1 MFQFLKNKLLLGVV
15 AGVVAVG
22 MTIADADAKRV
33 GGGRSIG
40 KQSNTVTQRQ
50 ATPQQPAQAAPGA
63 APNQAAPAAAGAGA
77 AGAGAAAAA
86 KPANRWLGPIAGLA
100 AGLGIA
106 ALLSHFGMGGA
117 FASMMANVIIIA
129 LIAFAVMWLIRRFR
143 GNKSQSQTPAYAGA
157 GNDASSNHSL
167 RQSWDNQSSNQPSG
181 QPSGQAYPSGASAL
195 PAAAGAAAGA
205 AATESFGVPAG
216 FDTEGFLRSA
226 KVYFNRL
233 QAAWDKGDQADI
245 NEFTTPQ
252 MFAEIKMDLEERGKS
267 TNRTDVVQLDAE
279 LLGIEQSTSEYMASV
294 RFSGLIRETEG
305 GAAEPF
311 NEVWN
316 LTKPVTGNGGWVL
329 AGIQQLS

>member
-15 AGVVAVG
+15 AGVLAVG

-50 ATPQQPAQAAPGA
+50 QTPQQPTQAAPGA
-63 APNQAAPAAAGAGA
+63 APQQAAPAAAGAGA
-77 AGAGAAAAA
+77 AGAAAAA

-157 GNDASSNHSL
+157 GNDASNNAL
-167 RQSWDNQSSNQPSG
+167 RQSWDSQQPPSSQPAPSA
-181 QPSGQAYPSGASAL
+181 QPPLSAV
-195 PAAAGAAAGA
+195 PAAAAGAAAA
-205 AATESFGVPAG
+205 APAAPFGVPAG
-216 FDTEGFLRSA
+216 FDAEGFLRSA

-279 LLGIEQSTSEYMASV
+279 LLGIEQSATEYMASV
-294 RFSGLIRETEG
+294 RFSGLIREAEG
-305 GAAEPF
+305 APAEPF

-316 LTKPVTGNGGWVL
+316 LTKPVAGSGGWVL
-329 AGIQQLS
+329 AGIQQL

>member
-40 KQSNTVTQRQ
+40 KQSSTVTQRQ
-50 ATPQQPAQAAPGA
+50 QAPQQPTQATPGTAPQ
-63 APNQAAPAAAGAGA
+63 QAAPAAAGAGA
-77 AGAGAAAAA
+77 AGAAAAA

-106 ALLSHFGMGGA
+106 ALLSHFGLGGA
-117 FASMMANVIIIA
+117 FASMMANVIMIA

-157 GNDASSNHSL
+157 GNDASNNTL
-167 RQSWDNQSSNQPSG
+167 RQSWDSQSQQPAQPAQPASSAQPSL
-181 QPSGQAYPSGASAL
+181 SGV
-195 PAAAGAAAGA
+195 PAAAGAAAA
-205 AATESFGVPAG
+205 AAPFGVPAG
-216 FDTEGFLRSA
+216 FDVDGFLRSA

-267 TNRTDVVQLDAE
+267 ANRTDVVQLNAE
-279 LLGIEQSTSEYMASV
+279 LLGIEESAVEYVASV
-294 RFSGLIRETEG
+294 RFSGLIREAEG
-305 GAAEPF
+305 AAAEPF

-316 LTKPVTGNGGWVL
+316 LTKPVTGSGGWVL
-329 AGIQQLS
+329 AGIQQAS

>member
-15 AGVVAVG
+15 AGVLAVG

-50 ATPQQPAQAAPGA
+50 QTPQQPTQAAPGA
-63 APNQAAPAAAGAGA
+63 APQQAAPAAAGAGA
-77 AGAGAAAAA
+77 AGAAAA

-117 FASMMANVIIIA
+117 FASMMSNVIIIA
-129 LIAFAVMWLIRRFR
+129 LIAFAAMWLIRRFR

-157 GNDASSNHSL
+157 GNDASNPSL
-167 RQSWDNQSSNQPSG
+167 RQSWDSQQQPSSQPATPA
-181 QPSGQAYPSGASAL
+181 QPSLSAV
-195 PAAAGAAAGA
+195 PAAAAGA
-205 AATESFGVPAG
+205 AATAEPFGVPAG
-216 FDTEGFLRSA
+216 FDAEGFLRSA

-279 LLGIEQSTSEYMASV
+279 LLGIEQTATEYMASV
-294 RFSGLIRETEG
+294 RFSGLIREAEG
-305 GAAEPF
+305 APAEPF

-316 LTKPVTGNGGWVL
+316 LTKPVAGSGGWVL
-329 AGIQQLS
+329 AGIQQI

>member
-15 AGVVAVG
+15 AGVIAVG

-50 ATPQQPAQAAPGA
+50 ATPQQPAQTTPGA

-77 AGAGAAAAA
+77 AGAAAAA

-106 ALLSHFGMGGA
+106 ALLSHFGLGGA
-117 FASMMANVIIIA
+117 FASMMANAIVIA
-129 LIAFAVMWLIRRFR
+129 LIAFAVIWLIRRLR
-143 GNKSQSQTPAYAGA
+143 GNKSQQQTPAYAGA
-157 GNDASSNHSL
+157 GADASNASNTSL
-167 RQSWDNQSSNQPSG
+167 RQSWDSQQAPQAGSSSTQPSL
-181 QPSGQAYPSGASAL
+181 SAV
-195 PAAAGAAAGA
+195 PAAAGAAGAVGA
-205 AATESFGVPAG
+205 AAAAEPFGVPAG

-252 MFAEIKMDLEERGKS
+252 MFAEIKMDLEERGKAN
-267 TNRTDVVQLDAE
+267 NRTDVVQLDAE
-279 LLGIEQSTSEYMASV
+279 LLGIEQTATEYMASV
-294 RFSGLIRETEG
+294 RFSGLIREAEG
-305 GAAEPF
+305 APAEPF

-316 LTKPVTGNGGWVL
+316 LTKPVTGSGGWVL

>member
-15 AGVVAVG
+15 AGVLAVG

-50 ATPQQPAQAAPGA
+50 QTPPSQAPGA
-63 APNQAAPAAAGAGA
+63 APQQAAPAAAGAGA
-77 AGAGAAAAA
+77 AGAAAAA

-129 LIAFAVMWLIRRFR
+129 LIAFAAMWLIRRFR

-157 GNDASSNHSL
+157 GNDASNNSL
-167 RQSWDNQSSNQPSG
+167 RQSWDSQQQPSSQPAPSA
-181 QPSGQAYPSGASAL
+181 QPSLSAV
-195 PAAAGAAAGA
+195 PAAAAGAAA
-205 AATESFGVPAG
+205 ATAPFGVPAG
-216 FDTEGFLRSA
+216 FDADGFLRSA

-267 TNRTDVVQLDAE
+267 TNRTDVVQLDSE
-279 LLGIEQSTSEYMASV
+279 LVGIEQTATEYMASV
-294 RFSGLIRETEG
+294 RFSGLIREAEG
-305 GAAEPF
+305 APAEPF

-316 LTKPVTGNGGWVL
+316 LTKPVAGSGGWVL
-329 AGIQQLS
+329 AGIQQL

>member
-15 AGVVAVG
+15 AGVLAVG

-33 GGGRSIG
+33 GGGRSVG

-50 ATPQQPAQAAPGA
+50 ATPQQPAQSPSAT
-63 APNQAAPAAAGAGA
+63 PNQAAPAAAGAGA
-77 AGAGAAAAA
+77 AGAAAAA

-129 LIAFAVMWLIRRFR
+129 LIAFAVLWVIRRFR

-157 GNDASSNHSL
+157 GAGNDASNNSL
-167 RQSWDNQSSNQPSG
+167 RQSWDNASQPAASSQPTQSTL
-181 QPSGQAYPSGASAL
+181 SAV
-195 PAAAGAAAGA
+195 PAAAGVAGA
-205 AATESFGVPAG
+205 AAAAAGPFGVPAG
-216 FDTEGFLRSA
+216 FDVEGFLRSA

-279 LLGIEQSTSEYMASV
+279 LLGIEQTAAEYMASV
-294 RFSGLIRETEG
+294 RFSGLIREAEG
-305 GAAEPF
+305 AAAEPF

-316 LTKPVTGNGGWVL
+316 LTKPVTGNAGWVL
-329 AGIQQLS
+329 AGIQQLN

>member
-33 GGGRSIG
+33 GGGRSLG
-40 KQSNTVTQRQ
+40 KQSSTVTQRQ
-50 ATPQQPAQAAPGA
+50 QAPQQPSQAAPGA
-63 APNQAAPAAAGAGA
+63 APQQAAPAAAGAGA
-77 AGAGAAAAA
+77 AGAAAA

-106 ALLSHFGMGGA
+106 ALLSHFGLGGA
-117 FASMMANVIIIA
+117 FASMMANVIVIA
-129 LIAFAVMWLIRRFR
+129 LIAFAVMWLIRRLR

-157 GNDASSNHSL
+157 GNDASNNTL
-167 RQSWDNQSSNQPSG
+167 RQSWDSQPQPPSQSSSPAPSTT
-181 QPSGQAYPSGASAL
+181 A
-195 PAAAGAAAGA
+195 PAIGAAAGA
-205 AATESFGVPAG
+205 AAAAPFGVPAG
-216 FDTEGFLRSA
+216 FDVDGFLRSA

-267 TNRTDVVQLDAE
+267 ANRTDVVQLNAE
-279 LLGIEQSTSEYMASV
+279 LLGIEESAVEYVASV
-294 RFSGLIRETEG
+294 RFSGLIREAEG
-305 GAAEPF
+305 AAAEPF

-316 LTKPVTGNGGWVL
+316 LTKPVTGSGGWVL

>member
-1 MFQFLKNKLLLGVV
+1 MFQFMKNKLLLGVV
-15 AGVVAVG
+15 AGVLAVG

-33 GGGRSIG
+33 GGGRSVG

-50 ATPQQPAQAAPGA
+50 ATPQQPAQSPNA

-77 AGAGAAAAA
+77 AGAAAAA
-86 KPANRWLGPIAGLA
+86 KPANRWLGPVAGLA

-129 LIAFAVMWLIRRFR
+129 LIAFAVLWVIRRFR

-157 GNDASSNHSL
+157 NAGNDASNNTL
-167 RQSWDNQSSNQPSG
+167 RQSWDSQQPAQQPAASTSSTQP
-181 QPSGQAYPSGASAL
+181 ALSAV
-195 PAAAGAAAGA
+195 PAAAGVAGA
-205 AATESFGVPAG
+205 AAAAAGPFGVPAG
-216 FDTEGFLRSA
+216 FDVEGFLRSS

-279 LLGIEQSTSEYMASV
+279 LLGIEQTTSEYMASV

-305 GAAEPF
+305 AAAEPF

-316 LTKPVTGNGGWVL
+316 LTKPVTGNAGWVL
-329 AGIQQLS
+329 AGIQQL

>member
-63 APNQAAPAAAGAGA
+63 APTQAAPAAAGAGA
-77 AGAGAAAAA
+77 AGAAAAA

-157 GNDASSNHSL
+157 GNDASSNNSL
-167 RQSWDNQSSNQPSG
+167 RQQWDNQQQPQQS
-181 QPSGQAYPSGASAL
+181 QQTAFQTAAPV
-195 PAAAGAAAGA
+195 AAGAAAGA
-205 AATESFGVPAG
+205 AAAESFGVPAG

-294 RFSGLIRETEG
+294 RFSGLIREAEG
-305 GAAEPF
+305 AAAEPF

-329 AGIQQLS
+329 AGIQQLA

>member
-15 AGVVAVG
+15 VGVMAVG
-22 MTIADADAKRV
+22 LTIADADAKRV
-33 GGGRSIG
+33 GGGRSVG

-50 ATPQQPAQAAPGA
+50 ATPQQPAQAPGA
-63 APNQAAPAAAGAGA
+63 APHQAAPAAAGAGA
-77 AGAGAAAAA
+77 AGAAAAA

-106 ALLSHFGMGGA
+106 ALLSHFGLGGA
-117 FASMMANVIIIA
+117 FASMMANVIVIA
-129 LIAFAVMWLIRRFR
+129 LIAFAVIWLIRRLR

-157 GNDASSNHSL
+157 GNDASNNSL
-167 RQSWDNQSSNQPSG
+167 RQSWDSQQAAQPS
-181 QPSGQAYPSGASAL
+181 QTAAPAQLSSL
-195 PAAAGAAAGA
+195 PEAATAGAAGAAAAGP
-205 AATESFGVPAG
+205 FGVPAG

-233 QAAWDKGDQADI
+233 QAAWDKADQADI

-252 MFAEIKMDLEERGKS
+252 MFAEIKMDLEERGKA

-279 LLGIEQSTSEYMASV
+279 LLGIEQSATEYMASV
-294 RFSGLIRETEG
+294 RFSGLIREAEG
-305 GAAEPF
+305 APAEPF

-329 AGIQQLS
+329 AGIQQLG

>member
-1 MFQFLKNKLLLGVV
+1 
-15 AGVVAVG
+15 

-50 ATPQQPAQAAPGA
+50 QTPQQPNQAAPGA
-63 APNQAAPAAAGAGA
+63 APQQAAPAAAGAGA
-77 AGAGAAAAA
+77 AGAAAA

-129 LIAFAVMWLIRRFR
+129 LIAFAAMWLIRRFR

-157 GNDASSNHSL
+157 GNDASNNSL
-167 RQSWDNQSSNQPSG
+167 RQSWDSQQQPSSQPASSA
-181 QPSGQAYPSGASAL
+181 QPSLSAV
-195 PAAAGAAAGA
+195 PAAAAGAAAVA
-205 AATESFGVPAG
+205 EPFGVPAG
-216 FDTEGFLRSA
+216 FDAEGFLRSA

-279 LLGIEQSTSEYMASV
+279 LLGIEQTATEYMASV
-294 RFSGLIRETEG
+294 RFSGLIREAEG
-305 GAAEPF
+305 APAEPF

-316 LTKPVTGNGGWVL
+316 LTKPVAGSGGWVL
-329 AGIQQLS
+329 AGIQQL

>member
-63 APNQAAPAAAGAGA
+63 APTQAAPAAAGAGA
-77 AGAGAAAAA
+77 AGAAAAA

-143 GNKSQSQTPAYAGA
+143 GNKAQSQTPAYAGA
-157 GNDASSNHSL
+157 GNDASSNNSL
-167 RQSWDNQSSNQPSG
+167 RQSWDNQQQPQ
-181 QPSGQAYPSGASAL
+181 QPQQTAFQTAAPV
-195 PAAAGAAAGA
+195 AAGAAAGA
-205 AATESFGVPAG
+205 AAAESFGVPAG

-294 RFSGLIRETEG
+294 RFSGLIREAEG
-305 GAAEPF
+305 AAAEPF

-329 AGIQQLS
+329 AGIQQLA

>member
-15 AGVVAVG
+15 AGVLAVG

-33 GGGRSIG
+33 GGGRSVG

-50 ATPQQPAQAAPGA
+50 ATPQQPAQSPSAT
-63 APNQAAPAAAGAGA
+63 PNQAAPAAAGAGA
-77 AGAGAAAAA
+77 AGAAAAA

-129 LIAFAVMWLIRRFR
+129 LIAFAVLWVIRRFR

-157 GNDASSNHSL
+157 GAGNDASNNSL
-167 RQSWDNQSSNQPSG
+167 RQSWDNASQPAASSQPTQSTL
-181 QPSGQAYPSGASAL
+181 SAV
-195 PAAAGAAAGA
+195 PAAAGAAAA
-205 AATESFGVPAG
+205 AAGPFGVPAG
-216 FDTEGFLRSA
+216 FDVEGFLRSA

-279 LLGIEQSTSEYMASV
+279 LLGIEQTAAEYMASV
-294 RFSGLIRETEG
+294 RFSGLIREAEG
-305 GAAEPF
+305 AAAEPF

-316 LTKPVTGNGGWVL
+316 LTKPVTGNAGWVL
-329 AGIQQLS
+329 AGIQQLN

>member
-22 MTIADADAKRV
+22 LTIADADAKRV
-33 GGGRSIG
+33 GGGRSVG

-50 ATPQQPAQAAPGA
+50 ATPQQPAQAPGA
-63 APNQAAPAAAGAGA
+63 APHQAAPAAAGAGA
-77 AGAGAAAAA
+77 AGAAAAA

-106 ALLSHFGMGGA
+106 ALLSHFGLGGA
-117 FASMMANVIIIA
+117 FASMMANVIVIA
-129 LIAFAVMWLIRRFR
+129 LIAFAVIWLIRRLR

-157 GNDASSNHSL
+157 GNDASNNSL
-167 RQSWDNQSSNQPSG
+167 RQSWDSQQAAQPS
-181 QPSGQAYPSGASAL
+181 QTAAPAQLSSL
-195 PAAAGAAAGA
+195 PEAAAAGAAGA
-205 AATESFGVPAG
+205 AAAGPFGVPAG

-252 MFAEIKMDLEERGKS
+252 MFAEIKMDLEERGKA

-279 LLGIEQSTSEYMASV
+279 LLGIEQSATEYMASV
-294 RFSGLIRETEG
+294 RFSGLIREAEG
-305 GAAEPF
+305 APAAPF

>member
-15 AGVVAVG
+15 AGVLAVG

-50 ATPQQPAQAAPGA
+50 QTPQQPTQAAPGA
-63 APNQAAPAAAGAGA
+63 APQQAAPAAAGAGA
-77 AGAGAAAAA
+77 AGAAAA

-129 LIAFAVMWLIRRFR
+129 LIAFAAMWLIRRFR

-157 GNDASSNHSL
+157 GNDASNNTL
-167 RQSWDNQSSNQPSG
+167 RQSWDSQQQPSSQPAPLA
-181 QPSGQAYPSGASAL
+181 QPSLSAV
-195 PAAAGAAAGA
+195 PAATAGAATA
-205 AATESFGVPAG
+205 AVAAPFGVPAG
-216 FDTEGFLRSA
+216 FDVEGFLRSA

-279 LLGIEQSTSEYMASV
+279 LLGIEQTAAEYMASV
-294 RFSGLIRETEG
+294 RFSGLIREAEG
-305 GAAEPF
+305 AAAEPF

-316 LTKPVTGNGGWVL
+316 LTKPVAGSGGWVL
-329 AGIQQLS
+329 AGIQQL

>member
-15 AGVVAVG
+15 AGVLAVG

-50 ATPQQPAQAAPGA
+50 QTPQQPNQAAPGA
-63 APNQAAPAAAGAGA
+63 APQQAAPAAAGAGA
-77 AGAGAAAAA
+77 AGAAAA

-129 LIAFAVMWLIRRFR
+129 LIAFAAMWLIRRFR

-157 GNDASSNHSL
+157 GNDASNNSL
-167 RQSWDNQSSNQPSG
+167 RQSWDSQQQPSSQPASSA
-181 QPSGQAYPSGASAL
+181 QPSLSAV
-195 PAAAGAAAGA
+195 PAAAAGAAAVA
-205 AATESFGVPAG
+205 EPFGVPAG
-216 FDTEGFLRSA
+216 FDAEGFLRSA

-279 LLGIEQSTSEYMASV
+279 LLGIEQTATEYMASV
-294 RFSGLIRETEG
+294 RFSGLIREAEG
-305 GAAEPF
+305 APAEPF

-316 LTKPVTGNGGWVL
+316 LTKPVAGSGGWVL
-329 AGIQQLS
+329 AGIQQL

>member
-1 MFQFLKNKLLLGVV
+1 
-15 AGVVAVG
+15 

-33 GGGRSIG
+33 GGGRSVG

-50 ATPQQPAQAAPGA
+50 ATPQQPAQSPSAT
-63 APNQAAPAAAGAGA
+63 PNQAAPAAAGAGA
-77 AGAGAAAAA
+77 AGAAAAA

-129 LIAFAVMWLIRRFR
+129 LIAFAVLWVIRRFR

-157 GNDASSNHSL
+157 GAGNDASNNSL
-167 RQSWDNQSSNQPSG
+167 RQSWDNASQPAASSQPTQSTL
-181 QPSGQAYPSGASAL
+181 SAV
-195 PAAAGAAAGA
+195 PAAAGVAGA
-205 AATESFGVPAG
+205 AAAAAGPFGVPAG
-216 FDTEGFLRSA
+216 FDVEGFLRSA

-279 LLGIEQSTSEYMASV
+279 LLGIEQTAAEYMASV
-294 RFSGLIRETEG
+294 RFSGLIREAEG
-305 GAAEPF
+305 AAAEPF

-316 LTKPVTGNGGWVL
+316 LTKPVTGNAGWVL
-329 AGIQQLS
+329 AGIQQLN

>member
-50 ATPQQPAQAAPGA
+50 ATPQQPAQTTPGA

-77 AGAGAAAAA
+77 AGAAAAA

-129 LIAFAVMWLIRRFR
+129 LIAFAVMWVIRRLR

-157 GNDASSNHSL
+157 GNDAPSNNSL
-167 RQSWDNQSSNQPSG
+167 RQSWDNQQPTQPSQ
-181 QPSGQAYPSGASAL
+181 QPGSSSLSAV
-195 PAAAGAAAGA
+195 PAAAAGAAAA
-205 AATESFGVPAG
+205 ESFGVPAG

-267 TNRTDVVQLDAE
+267 NNRTDVVQLDAE

-294 RFSGLIRETEG
+294 RFSGLIREAEG
-305 GAAEPF
+305 AAAEPF

-316 LTKPVTGNGGWVL
+316 LTKPAAGNGGWVL

>member
-40 KQSNTVTQRQ
+40 KQSNSVTQRQ
-50 ATPQQPAQAAPGA
+50 QAPQQPSQATPGATPQ
-63 APNQAAPAAAGAGA
+63 QAAPAAAGAGA
-77 AGAGAAAAA
+77 AGAAAA

-106 ALLSHFGMGGA
+106 ALLSHFGLGGA
-117 FASMMANVIIIA
+117 FASMMANIIVIA
-129 LIAFAVMWLIRRFR
+129 LIAFAVMWLIRRLR
-143 GNKSQSQTPAYAGA
+143 GNKSQTQTPAYAGA
-157 GNDASSNHSL
+157 GNDASNNTL
-167 RQSWDNQSSNQPSG
+167 RQAWDSQSQPTSQPGSSAQPSL
-181 QPSGQAYPSGASAL
+181 SAV
-195 PAAAGAAAGA
+195 PAAGVAGAAAA
-205 AATESFGVPAG
+205 VPFGVPAD
-216 FDTEGFLRSA
+216 FDADGFLRSA

-267 TNRTDVVQLDAE
+267 NNRTDVVQLDAE
-279 LLGIEQSTSEYMASV
+279 LLGIEQSATEYVASV
-294 RFSGLIRETEG
+294 RFSGLIREAEG
-305 GAAEPF
+305 AAAEPF

-316 LTKPVTGNGGWVL
+316 LTKSATGNSGWVL

>member
-157 GNDASSNHSL
+157 GNDASSNNSL
-167 RQSWDNQSSNQPSG
+167 RQSWDNPQSG
-181 QPSGQAYPSGASAL
+181 QQAPQPYQTGASAV
-195 PAAAGAAAGA
+195 PVAAGAVAGAAAA
-205 AATESFGVPAG
+205 ESFGVPAG

-294 RFSGLIRETEG
+294 RFSGLIRESEG
-305 GAAEPF
+305 AAAEPF

>member
-63 APNQAAPAAAGAGA
+63 APSQAAPAAAGAGA
-77 AGAGAAAAA
+77 AGAAAAA

-157 GNDASSNHSL
+157 GNDASANNSL
-167 RQSWDNQSSNQPSG
+167 RQQWDSQQQPQ
-181 QPSGQAYPSGASAL
+181 QPQQTAFQTAAPV
-195 PAAAGAAAGA
+195 AAGAAAGA
-205 AATESFGVPAG
+205 AAAESFGVPAG

-294 RFSGLIRETEG
+294 RFSGLIREAEG
-305 GAAEPF
+305 AAAEPF

-329 AGIQQLS
+329 AGIQQLA

>member
-63 APNQAAPAAAGAGA
+63 APTQAAPAAAGAGA
-77 AGAGAAAAA
+77 AGAAAAA

-157 GNDASSNHSL
+157 GSDASSNNSL
-167 RQSWDNQSSNQPSG
+167 RQQWDNQQQPQ
-181 QPSGQAYPSGASAL
+181 QPQQTAFQTAAPV
-195 PAAAGAAAGA
+195 AAGAAAGA
-205 AATESFGVPAG
+205 AAAESFGVPAG

-294 RFSGLIRETEG
+294 RFSGLIREAEG
-305 GAAEPF
+305 AAAEPF

-329 AGIQQLS
+329 AGIQQLA

>member
-15 AGVVAVG
+15 AGVLAVG

-50 ATPQQPAQAAPGA
+50 QTPQQPNQAAPGA
-63 APNQAAPAAAGAGA
+63 APQQAAPAAAGAGA
-77 AGAGAAAAA
+77 AGAAAA

-129 LIAFAVMWLIRRFR
+129 LIAFAAMWLIRRFR

-157 GNDASSNHSL
+157 GNDASNNSL
-167 RQSWDNQSSNQPSG
+167 RQSWDSQQQPLSSQPASSAQPSL
-181 QPSGQAYPSGASAL
+181 SAV
-195 PAAAGAAAGA
+195 PAAAAGAAAVA
-205 AATESFGVPAG
+205 EPFGVPAG
-216 FDTEGFLRSA
+216 FDAEGFLRSA

-279 LLGIEQSTSEYMASV
+279 LLGIEQTATEYMASV
-294 RFSGLIRETEG
+294 RFSGLIREAEG
-305 GAAEPF
+305 APAEPF

-316 LTKPVTGNGGWVL
+316 LTKPVAGSGGWVL
-329 AGIQQLS
+329 AGIQQL

>member
-15 AGVVAVG
+15 AGVLAVG

-50 ATPQQPAQAAPGA
+50 QTPQQPAQAAPGA
-63 APNQAAPAAAGAGA
+63 APQQAAPAAAGAGA
-77 AGAGAAAAA
+77 AGAAAA

-129 LIAFAVMWLIRRFR
+129 LIAFAALWLIRRFR

-157 GNDASSNHSL
+157 GNDASNNTL
-167 RQSWDNQSSNQPSG
+167 RQSWDSQQQPSSQPAPSA
-181 QPSGQAYPSGASAL
+181 QPSLSAV
-195 PAAAGAAAGA
+195 PAAVAGAAAA
-205 AATESFGVPAG
+205 APFGVPAG
-216 FDTEGFLRSA
+216 FDVEGFLRSA

-279 LLGIEQSTSEYMASV
+279 LLGIEQTATEYMASV
-294 RFSGLIRETEG
+294 RFSGLIREAEG
-305 GAAEPF
+305 APAEPF
-311 NEVWN
+311 NEAWN
-316 LTKPVTGNGGWVL
+316 LTKPVAGSGGWVL
-329 AGIQQLS
+329 AGIQQL

>member
-15 AGVVAVG
+15 AGVLAVG

-50 ATPQQPAQAAPGA
+50 QTPQQPNQAAPGA
-63 APNQAAPAAAGAGA
+63 APQQAAPAAAGAGA
-77 AGAGAAAAA
+77 AGAAAA

-129 LIAFAVMWLIRRFR
+129 LIAFAAMWLIRRFR

-157 GNDASSNHSL
+157 GNDASNNSL
-167 RQSWDNQSSNQPSG
+167 RQSWDSQQQPSSQPASSA
-181 QPSGQAYPSGASAL
+181 QPSLSAV
-195 PAAAGAAAGA
+195 PAAATGAAAVA
-205 AATESFGVPAG
+205 EPFGVPAG
-216 FDTEGFLRSA
+216 FDAEGFLRSA

-279 LLGIEQSTSEYMASV
+279 LLGIEQTATEYMASV
-294 RFSGLIRETEG
+294 RFSGLIREAEG
-305 GAAEPF
+305 APAEPF

-316 LTKPVTGNGGWVL
+316 LTKPVAGSGGWVL
-329 AGIQQLS
+329 AGIQQL

>member
-1 MFQFLKNKLLLGVV
+1 MFQFMKNKLLLGVV
-15 AGVVAVG
+15 AGVLAVG

-50 ATPQQPAQAAPGA
+50 ATPQQPAQAAP
-63 APNQAAPAAAGAGA
+63 NQAAPAAAGAGA
-77 AGAGAAAAA
+77 AGAAAA

-106 ALLSHFGMGGA
+106 ALLSHFGLGGA
-117 FASMMANVIIIA
+117 FASMMANVIVIA
-129 LIAFAVMWLIRRFR
+129 LIAFAVMWLIRRLR
-143 GNKSQSQTPAYAGA
+143 GNKSQQQTPAYAGA
-157 GNDASSNHSL
+157 GNDASNNNSL
-167 RQSWDNQSSNQPSG
+167 RQSWDNAQSPQSAQPQASSAQPSL
-181 QPSGQAYPSGASAL
+181 SAV
-195 PAAAGAAAGA
+195 PAAAGAAAA
-205 AATESFGVPAG
+205 AEPFGVPAG
-216 FDTEGFLRSA
+216 FDTDGFLRSA

-279 LLGIEQSTSEYMASV
+279 LLGIEQTATEYMASV
-294 RFSGLIRETEG
+294 RFSGLIREAEG
-305 GAAEPF
+305 APAEPF

-316 LTKPVTGNGGWVL
+316 LTKPATGNGGWVL

>member
-15 AGVVAVG
+15 AGVLAVG

-50 ATPQQPAQAAPGA
+50 QTPQQPTQAAPGA
-63 APNQAAPAAAGAGA
+63 APQQAAPAAAGAGA
-77 AGAGAAAAA
+77 AGAAAA

-129 LIAFAVMWLIRRFR
+129 LIAFAAMWLIRRFR

-157 GNDASSNHSL
+157 GNDTSNNTL
-167 RQSWDNQSSNQPSG
+167 RQSWDSQQQPPSQPAPSAQPSL
-181 QPSGQAYPSGASAL
+181 SAV
-195 PAAAGAAAGA
+195 PAAAAGAATA
-205 AATESFGVPAG
+205 AAAAPFGVPAG
-216 FDTEGFLRSA
+216 FDVEGFLRSA

-267 TNRTDVVQLDAE
+267 TNRTDVVQIDAE
-279 LLGIEQSTSEYMASV
+279 LLGIEQTAAEYMASV
-294 RFSGLIRETEG
+294 RFSGLIREAEG
-305 GAAEPF
+305 AAAEPF

-316 LTKPVTGNGGWVL
+316 LTKPVAGSGGWVL
-329 AGIQQLS
+329 AGIQQL

>member
-50 ATPQQPAQAAPGA
+50 ATPQQPTQAAPGA
-63 APNQAAPAAAGAGA
+63 APTQAAPAAAGAGA
-77 AGAGAAAAA
+77 AGAAAAA

-157 GNDASSNHSL
+157 GNDASANNSL
-167 RQSWDNQSSNQPSG
+167 RQQWDNSQQP
-181 QPSGQAYPSGASAL
+181 QQTAFQTAAPV
-195 PAAAGAAAGA
+195 AAGAAAGA
-205 AATESFGVPAG
+205 AAAESFGVPAG

-294 RFSGLIRETEG
+294 RFSGLIREAEG
-305 GAAEPF
+305 AAAEPF

-329 AGIQQLS
+329 AGIQQLA

>member
-1 MFQFLKNKLLLGVV
+1 
-15 AGVVAVG
+15 

-50 ATPQQPAQAAPGA
+50 QTPPSQAPGA
-63 APNQAAPAAAGAGA
+63 APQQAAPAAAGAGA
-77 AGAGAAAAA
+77 AGAAAAA

-129 LIAFAVMWLIRRFR
+129 LIAFAAMWLIRRFR

-157 GNDASSNHSL
+157 GNDASNNSL
-167 RQSWDNQSSNQPSG
+167 RQSWDSQQQPSSQPAPSA
-181 QPSGQAYPSGASAL
+181 QPSLSAV
-195 PAAAGAAAGA
+195 PAAAAGAAA
-205 AATESFGVPAG
+205 ATAPFGVPAG
-216 FDTEGFLRSA
+216 FDADGFLRSA

-267 TNRTDVVQLDAE
+267 TNRTDVVQLDSE
-279 LLGIEQSTSEYMASV
+279 LVGIEQTATEYMASV
-294 RFSGLIRETEG
+294 RFSGLIREAEG
-305 GAAEPF
+305 APAEPF

-316 LTKPVTGNGGWVL
+316 LTKPVAGSGGWVL
-329 AGIQQLS
+329 AGIQQL

>member
-63 APNQAAPAAAGAGA
+63 APTQAAPAAAGAGA
-77 AGAGAAAAA
+77 AGAAAAA

-129 LIAFAVMWLIRRFR
+129 LIAFAVMWIIRRFR

-157 GNDASSNHSL
+157 GNDASNNSL
-167 RQSWDNQSSNQPSG
+167 RQSWEDESRQQPAQPSH
-181 QPSGQAYPSGASAL
+181 PAGASAL
-195 PAAAGAAAGA
+195 PVAAGAAAGA

-305 GAAEPF
+305 AAAEPF

>member
-50 ATPQQPAQAAPGA
+50 ATPQQPAQTPGA
-63 APNQAAPAAAGAGA
+63 APQQAAPAAAGAGA
-77 AGAGAAAAA
+77 AGAAAAA

-106 ALLSHFGMGGA
+106 ALLSHFGLGGA
-117 FASMMANVIIIA
+117 FASMMANIIVIA
-129 LIAFAVMWLIRRFR
+129 LIAFAVMWLIRRLR
-143 GNKSQSQTPAYAGA
+143 GNKSQTPAYAGA
-157 GNDASSNHSL
+157 GNDASNGSL
-167 RQSWDNQSSNQPSG
+167 RQSWESQPS
-181 QPSGQAYPSGASAL
+181 QTAAPAQLSSLPQA
-195 PAAAGAAAGA
+195 AAAGAAGA
-205 AATESFGVPAG
+205 AATGPFGVPAD

-252 MFAEIKMDLEERGKS
+252 MFAEIKMDLEERGKA

-279 LLGIEQSTSEYMASV
+279 LLGIEQSATEYMASV
-294 RFSGLIRETEG
+294 RFSGLIREAEG
-305 GAAEPF
+305 APAEPF

>member
-1 MFQFLKNKLLLGVV
+1 MFQFMKNKLLLGVV
-15 AGVVAVG
+15 AGVLAVG

-33 GGGRSIG
+33 GGGRSVG

-50 ATPQQPAQAAPGA
+50 ATPQQPAQSPNA

-77 AGAGAAAAA
+77 AGAAAAA

-129 LIAFAVMWLIRRFR
+129 LIAFAVLWVIRRFR

-157 GNDASSNHSL
+157 NAGNDASSNNAL
-167 RQSWDNQSSNQPSG
+167 RQSWDSQQPAQQPAASNPSTQP
-181 QPSGQAYPSGASAL
+181 ALSAV
-195 PAAAGAAAGA
+195 PAAAGVAGA
-205 AATESFGVPAG
+205 AAAAAGPFGVPAG
-216 FDTEGFLRSA
+216 FDVEGFLRSA

-279 LLGIEQSTSEYMASV
+279 LLGIEQTTSEYMASV

-305 GAAEPF
+305 AAAEPF

-316 LTKPVTGNGGWVL
+316 LTKPVTGNAGWVL
-329 AGIQQLS
+329 AGIQQL

>member
-40 KQSNTVTQRQ
+40 KQSSTVTQRQ
-50 ATPQQPAQAAPGA
+50 QAPQQPSQATPGA
-63 APNQAAPAAAGAGA
+63 APQQAAPAAAGAGA
-77 AGAGAAAAA
+77 AGAAAA

-106 ALLSHFGMGGA
+106 ALLSHFGLGGA
-117 FASMMANVIIIA
+117 FASMMANVIVIA
-129 LIAFAVMWLIRRFR
+129 LIAFAVMWLIRRLR

-157 GNDASSNHSL
+157 GNDASNNTL
-167 RQSWDNQSSNQPSG
+167 RQSWDSQPQPPSQSSSPAPSTT
-181 QPSGQAYPSGASAL
+181 A
-195 PAAAGAAAGA
+195 PAIGAAAGA
-205 AATESFGVPAG
+205 AAAAPFGVPAG
-216 FDTEGFLRSA
+216 FDVDGFLRSA

-267 TNRTDVVQLDAE
+267 ANRTDVVQLNAE
-279 LLGIEQSTSEYMASV
+279 LLGIEESAVEYVASV
-294 RFSGLIRETEG
+294 RFSGLIREAEG
-305 GAAEPF
+305 AAAEPF

-316 LTKPVTGNGGWVL
+316 LTKPVTGSGGWVL

>member
-63 APNQAAPAAAGAGA
+63 APTQAAPAAAGAGA
-77 AGAGAAAAA
+77 AGAAAAA

-157 GNDASSNHSL
+157 GNDASANNSL
-167 RQSWDNQSSNQPSG
+167 RQQWDNPQQP
-181 QPSGQAYPSGASAL
+181 QQTAFQTAAPV
-195 PAAAGAAAGA
+195 AAGAAAGA
-205 AATESFGVPAG
+205 AAAESFGVPAG

-294 RFSGLIRETEG
+294 RFSGLIREAEG
-305 GAAEPF
+305 AAAEPF

-329 AGIQQLS
+329 AGIQQLA